1 MPELEVLKKSKSHHW
16 LLFVLRGLI
25 AILLGIIMLASP
37 AAGLAFLVAVF
48 GVFAIVDGI
57 FAIALGTPFRR
68 FGFVAIGI
76 LSILAGIAAFV
87 RPLMTAT
94 TLIYLIAAWAI
105 VIGLIHLYDSV
116 FGRKGEGVDWLVALS
131 GIAGVVLGGLILM
144 NPMWGLLAVVMA
156 AGVYAIVAGIC
167 FLALGFR
174 LRGFQ
179 KHLGER
185 GRLAPA

>member
-1 MPELEVLKKSKSHHW
+1 

-25 AILLGIIMLASP
+25 AILLGVIMIASP
-37 AAGLAFLVAVF
+37 RAGLAFLVATF

-57 FAIALGTPFRR
+57 FAIVLGGRLR
-68 FGFVAIGI
+68 AGFVAVGV
-76 LSILAGIAAFV
+76 LSILAGILAFA

-94 TLIYLIAAWAI
+94 ALIYLIAAWAI
-105 VIGLIHLYDSV
+105 VIGLIHLFDSV

-144 NPMWGLLAVVMA
+144 NPVWGLLAVVMA
-156 AGVYAIVAGIC
+156 AGIYAIVAGIC

-174 LRGFQ
+174 VRGFE
-179 KHLGER
+179 KRLGERR
-185 GRLAPA
+185 GRLATA